1 MSAAVFRVSIG
12 RDSGQRFLCLPMTLT
27 GPRTPPNCRIE
38 LLTLTGIRKISGF
51 PHLSNPF
58 QENFYDYS

>member
-1 MSAAVFRVSIG
+1 
-12 RDSGQRFLCLPMTLT
+12 MTLT
-27 GPRTPPNCRIE
+27 GPRMPPNCRIE